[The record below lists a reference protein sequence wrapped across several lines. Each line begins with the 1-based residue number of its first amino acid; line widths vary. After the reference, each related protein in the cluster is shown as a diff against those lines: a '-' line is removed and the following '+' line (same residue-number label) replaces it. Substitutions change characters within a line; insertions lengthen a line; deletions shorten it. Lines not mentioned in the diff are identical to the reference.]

1 MAALPP
7 ESQAPPALVAH
18 YKLQFTKAFYF
29 VVLDTQKPFQPVNGQ
44 NPLIFNLTLIVKCL
58 QEHVSDVQWFLLFYY
73 DTPNADTSILW
84 HLDITTNYSLAETLT
99 QIHLYWLK

>member
-1 MAALPP
+1 MSKCCVKSSETCTDPRQYFKMAALPP

-44 NPLIFNLTLIVKCL
+44 NPLIFNLT
-58 QEHVSDVQWFLLFYY
+58 
-73 DTPNADTSILW
+73 
-84 HLDITTNYSLAETLT
+84 
-99 QIHLYWLK
+99 